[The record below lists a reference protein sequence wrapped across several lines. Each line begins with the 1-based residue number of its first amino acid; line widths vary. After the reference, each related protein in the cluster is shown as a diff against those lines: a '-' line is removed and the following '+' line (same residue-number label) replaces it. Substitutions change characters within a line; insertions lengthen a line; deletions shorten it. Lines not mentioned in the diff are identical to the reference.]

1 MFIFQMCFHNDDS
14 VNDFFEVTFRFPDK
28 SHVLLMRIFD
38 RWGSMVFEQ
47 RGNGIGDQIKWD
59 GTFKGRDLQPGVY
72 TYAFQFETE
81 GNEPNG
87 GMEM

>member
-1 MFIFQMCFHNDDS
+1 
-14 VNDFFEVTFRFPDK
+14 
-28 SHVLLMRIFD
+28 
-38 RWGSMVFEQ
+38 MVFEQ

-81 GNEPNG
+81 GNEPQWRHG
-87 GMEM
+87 DVTIIR